1 MARGQIFSF
10 WILILSKI
18 NIIGLALA
26 MAFVFL
32 KDMIKG
38 EFVLSNEH
46 MVEFLV
52 LATKRPLI

>member
-1 MARGQIFSF
+1 MAHGQIFLF
-10 WILILSKI
+10 WTLILSKI

-26 MAFVFL
+26 MAFVLF
-32 KDMIKG
+32 KDLIR

>member
-1 MARGQIFSF
+1 MAHGQIFLF
-10 WILILSKI
+10 WTLILSKM

-26 MAFVFL
+26 MTFVLL
-32 KDMIKG
+32 KDLIKG
-38 EFVLSNEH
+38 ELVLSNEH